1 MTKKI
6 GFIGAGLMG
15 HGIAK
20 NLVEKGFPL
29 SVLAHRNRQPVE
41 DLVRRGAKEAK
52 DVAGLT
58 AAADIVIL
66 CVTGSQQVEDLV
78 YRKGGILDS
87 VRSGQILVDTSTS
100 QPGSTLRIAED
111 LKAKSVRIADA
122 PLTRTPVE
130 AEQGR
135 LNTMVGADP
144 ATFEEIEPVLKAF
157 CENIFHVGGV
167 GAGHKIKLV
176 NNFAAIG
183 QMSLIAESL
192 VACAKLGVDPNKY
205 FQLVSTGAANS
216 GIFQMLAGQAIEGNF
231 KGMKFG
237 LANAAKDLRYYSQ
250 MAMENGVAGP
260 MAAATMQTL
269 LAAVNLGFGTPE
281 HLVPS
286 LVEAQAK
293 INGVAFPPRKE
304 RA

>member
-1 MTKKI
+1 MTKVNYQRQPMEPRR
-6 GFIGAGLMG
+6 GRRTWSR
-15 HGIAK
+15 
-20 NLVEKGFPL
+20 KGFPL
-29 SVLAHRNRQPVE
+29 TVWGITAGPVE
-41 DLVRRGAKEAK
+41 DLVRRGAEEAE
-52 DVAGLT
+52 DVAGRT

-157 CENIFHVGGV
+157 CENIFHIVCV
-167 GAGHKIKLV
+167 VAGHKIKLV

-205 FQLVSTGAANS
+205 FQLVSTGASNS
-216 GIFQMLAGQAIEGNF
+216 GIFQMLAGQAIDGNF